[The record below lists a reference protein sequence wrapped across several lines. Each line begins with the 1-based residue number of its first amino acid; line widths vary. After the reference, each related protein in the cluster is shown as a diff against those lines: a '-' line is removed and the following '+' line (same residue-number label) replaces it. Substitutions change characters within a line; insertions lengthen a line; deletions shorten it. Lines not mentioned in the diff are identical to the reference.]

1 MKQRRKW
8 PPLLRTQMGYWLLAS
23 NLLTLGY
30 VASGFF
36 LDDTLH
42 LALGALLVLS
52 GLGLALYLWL
62 SCGRIFRL
70 LDTLHLQLGLAC
82 KGELHHRATDTRNLG
97 EVGLVAWE
105 LNDFLD
111 QIETY
116 FKEVNTCFAR
126 VSAGDYSRRPLSKG
140 LPGVLASSL
149 QAMDTAIQAMQD
161 NDSFVRRNRLSSQLA
176 ALSNP
181 HLRSNLASS
190 QQDLGAISAAMAD
203 VGRITRDTASGAR
216 DSLHSAEQLST
227 QLDTIVGSVGSMNE
241 ASSALA
247 GEWQGIESSLAAIS
261 DIADQTNLLALN
273 AAIEAA
279 RAGETGRGFAVV
291 ADEVRKLAERSKDTA
306 NRVQHILATLS
317 SRIGHMQARAGEAG
331 SVAGHVKESV
341 ESFRQRFASLAGQS
355 DQVLAQVLSV
365 RNKSHLSLQKIGH
378 VMYKQQAYNALEE
391 GKPLGEHHDGLDL
404 AALDSGT
411 QQAELQRL
419 AEQIRRHGSSAISA
433 VATGGALEETR
444 IVADMRELERHSD
457 ALLALFDRLADS
469 APATDGTPAS
479 GR

>member
-1 MKQRRKW
+1 
-8 PPLLRTQMGYWLLAS
+8 
-23 NLLTLGY
+23 
-30 VASGFF
+30 
-36 LDDTLH
+36 
-42 LALGALLVLS
+42 
-52 GLGLALYLWL
+52 
-62 SCGRIFRL
+62 
-70 LDTLHLQLGLAC
+70 
-82 KGELHHRATDTRNLG
+82 
-97 EVGLVAWE
+97 
-105 LNDFLD
+105 
-111 QIETY
+111 
-116 FKEVNTCFAR
+116 
-126 VSAGDYSRRPLSKG
+126 
-140 LPGVLASSL
+140 
-149 QAMDTAIQAMQD
+149 
-161 NDSFVRRNRLSSQLA
+161 
-176 ALSNP
+176 
-181 HLRSNLASS
+181 
-190 QQDLGAISAAMAD
+190 MAD

-404 AALDSGT
+404 GALDSGT

-433 VATGGALEETR
+433 AATGGALEEAR

-469 APATDGTPAS
+469 APATGSTAAG